1 MNRSHASDSCDECF
15 VPIATKIVMLQGYMP
30 KLWGVEVVRLRFS
43 ISHMRNPIS
52 EGNNAIAEESLA
64 FP

>member
-1 MNRSHASDSCDECF
+1 
-15 VPIATKIVMLQGYMP
+15 MLQGYMP

-43 ISHMRNPIS
+43 ISHIRNPIS